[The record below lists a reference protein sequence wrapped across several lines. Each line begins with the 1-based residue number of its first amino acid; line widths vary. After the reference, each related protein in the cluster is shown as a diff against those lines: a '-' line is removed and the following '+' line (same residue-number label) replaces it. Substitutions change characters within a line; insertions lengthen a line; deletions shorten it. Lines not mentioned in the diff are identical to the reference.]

1 MVEGI
6 TFQRL
11 VGEAIRAALDHV
23 ADLRIRVFREW
34 PYLYD
39 GDPAYERDYLSTYAS
54 SPRSV
59 CILARDGERVVG
71 AATGI
76 PLTDE
81 TEEVR
86 QPFREAGLPL
96 QRIFYFGES
105 VLLPAYRGRGIGV
118 EFIRRRE
125 AFAREQGFATVV
137 FCSVQ
142 RPRDHPRRPGDYVPL
157 DEFWRKRGFAPEAGL
172 QAWFRWRDL
181 DDHEETV
188 KPLRF
193 WSRRIA

>member
-1 MVEGI
+1 MADGI
-6 TFQRL
+6 TYQRL
-11 VGEAIRAALDHV
+11 VGEDIRSALEHL

-59 CILARDGERVVG
+59 CVLARDGERVVG

-76 PLTDE
+76 PLADE
-81 TEEVR
+81 TGEVV
-86 QPFREAGLPL
+86 QPLREAGFPL

-105 VLLPAYRGRGIGV
+105 VLLPEYRGRGIGV

-125 AFAREQGFATVV
+125 MYAREQGFSTVV
-137 FCSVQ
+137 FCAVQ
-142 RPRDHPRRPGDYVPL
+142 RPTDHPRRPDGYVPL
-157 DEFWRKRGFAPEAGL
+157 DGFWRKRGFAPEPDL
-172 QAWFRWRDL
+172 RAWFRWRDL

-193 WSRRIA
+193 WSRHIA